1 MNGLDPIA
9 REYVAALDRQRGTKV
24 VLAQARARFAE
35 RLHGVDTPAPS
46 PWRVLRPALALAAV
60 AALAVGLWP
69 EAPLAVSLRGQP
81 GAPADYVRT
90 AQAEAVL
97 DFSDG
102 SEVLVR
108 GDSEVRLLG
117 VTPIGAQVALE
128 RGAAHVDVVHR
139 QQTKWAF
146 VAGPY
151 RVHVVGTRFELAW
164 RPEAGGLEVTM
175 DEGIVEVEGP
185 GLRRQRVTSG
195 QRLEA
200 FAEPARASLYLEAE
214 PVAAEAEAPAVE
226 APVVTTVRR
235 PKASAAAAGPK
246 APRATGPSWRYLADQ
261 GNAPGAMAAAE
272 EAGFDWLVNSM
283 PRGDVL
289 DLGDVARL
297 AKQPARAREAWLAVR
312 ERFPGT
318 AASTEATRRLGRL
331 ATEADHDDDAAARW
345 FERAVQEAPNGPA
358 APDATREW
366 LEALV
371 RAGRHDE
378 ARTVAADSLRRFK
391 NGPQATLAKELLGR

>member
-1 MNGLDPIA
+1 MNGLDPIS
-9 REYVAALDRQRGTKV
+9 REYVTALERQRGAKV
-24 VLAQARARFAE
+24 VLTQARARFAE

-46 PWRVLRPALALAAV
+46 PWRFVRPALALATVAV
-60 AALAVGLWP
+60 VAVVAWP
-69 EAPLAVSLRGQP
+69 EAPLGVSLRGQP
-81 GAPADYVRT
+81 DATAEYVRT
-90 AQAEAVL
+90 AEAEAVL

-102 SEVLVR
+102 SEVVVR

-214 PVAAEAEAPAVE
+214 PVADEAPA
-226 APVVTTVRR
+226 AGARVVTTVRR
-235 PKASAAAAGPK
+235 PKATAAAGAPK

-261 GNAPGAMAAAE
+261 GNASGAMAAAE

-289 DLGDVARL
+289 DLGDVARQ
-297 AKQPARAREAWLAVR
+297 AKQPARAKEAWLAVR
-312 ERFPGT
+312 ERFAGT
-318 AASTEATRRLGRL
+318 GASTEATRRLGRL
-331 ATEADHDDDAAARW
+331 AAEVDHDDGAAARW
-345 FERAVQEAPNGPA
+345 FERAVREAPNGPA

-371 RAGRHDE
+371 RAGRRDE
-378 ARTVAADSLRRFK
+378 ARAVAADSLRRFK
-391 NGPQATLAKELLGR
+391 NGSQATLAKELLGR